1 MLHRFVFGVRKATI
15 HRYRLRSSG
24 LFPEGS
30 ARRMPVM
37 GDAQAAR
44 IDDWLALQ
52 AVASPTLG
60 EAERMQTLRGRLEGL
75 GFTPQADEAGNLIV
89 VIAEE
94 EPRWLVLTHVD
105 TVFSEADQRPVE
117 RINERRWSAPGLGD
131 NTASL
136 AVVLSVLRRIAQGA
150 LVPAGGWAFG
160 FTVGE
165 EGFGDLAGARA
176 LLAGLERKPDGVL
189 AVDGYLGSVVVHAVG
204 SARYRVELTAGG
216 GHAWGDRGAPTAVHA
231 AGDLIHAW
239 QRIPRRG
246 DHGGSVNVGRV
257 EGGHAVNA
265 LALQASLDVEVR
277 AMEPGL
283 LGRYDREITKRAQ
296 SVGRRHGVK
305 VNVEPRGWRPAGR
318 LDDGRFDRA
327 FREVFAAHGLTPRA
341 APSSTD
347 ANAALEVGVPAA
359 TLGVYRGGYAHR
371 LDEWVD
377 PTSLAEG
384 ADLLEHVLTTLD
396 RQASSV

>member
-1 MLHRFVFGVRKATI
+1 M
-15 HRYRLRSSG
+15 
-24 LFPEGS
+24 PE
-30 ARRMPVM
+30 MN
-37 GDAQAAR
+37 DAQAAR

-52 AVASPTLG
+52 AVPSPTFG
-60 EAERMQTLRGRLEGL
+60 EAARMQALRARLEGL
-75 GFTPQADEAGNLIV
+75 GFAPQDDEAGNVLV
-89 VIAEE
+89 TVSNEA
-94 EPRWLVLTHVD
+94 PRWLVLTHVD

-117 RINERRWSAPGLGD
+117 RIDAQHWSAPGLGD

-136 AVVLSVLRRIAQGA
+136 AVVLSVLRRIRAGA
-150 LVPAGGWAFG
+150 LKPAGGWAFG

-165 EGFGDLAGARA
+165 EGFGDLKGARA
-176 LLAGLERKPDGVL
+176 LLGGLESKPRGVL
-189 AVDGYLGSVVVHAVG
+189 AVDGYLGSVVLHAVG
-204 SARYRVELTAGG
+204 SARYRVELSASG
-216 GHAWGDRGAPTAVHA
+216 GHAWGDRGGPTAVHA

-265 LALQASLDVEVR
+265 LALHASLDVEVR
-277 AMEPGL
+277 ALEPGL
-283 LGRYDREITKRAQ
+283 LARYDREVTKRAQ

-305 VNVEPRGWRPAGR
+305 VNVEPRGLRPAGR

-327 FREVFAAHGLTPRA
+327 FREAFAAHGLTPRA

-347 ANAALEVGVPAA
+347 ANAALEFDVPAA
-359 TLGVYRGGYAHR
+359 TLGVYRGGHAHR

-377 PTSLAEG
+377 PTSLSEG
-384 ADLLEHVLTTLD
+384 ADLLERVLTTLD
-396 RQASSV
+396 RQAGPG